1 MIAMEQYRVLI
12 VEDEYW
18 IRKSICNLIEQ
29 TFEGTITVSES
40 SNGEEALNVMEQG
53 NISFVLT
60 DINMPFMDGITLI
73 FHITTQ
79 YPNIPILVLSG
90 YSDFPL
96 VRTALTGGALDY
108 LLKPVKETEL
118 KKAVEKV
125 KGLIEKRKE
134 EQKITAR
141 RDRKEQVYEDYSRD
155 LMLSTYICRKGQ
167 GAYAGLKSNP
177 EEYLSGFSF
186 PAYMAV
192 IQHNFRENA
201 SDSDKSVWE
210 KRYVR
215 KRRLAERMEIGGVW
229 GLENAYR
236 QGEYILFSDGGKEA
250 LEKSCLNLKNCKGE
264 SEAFR
269 ICLSKKIEK
278 VKEIPDGYRDCVWKL
293 MSNAEY
299 GKEYQYMTV
308 ETPDKKVNPA
318 HWISQELENEILLAF
333 NQNSPSMLEYFL
345 LEKLGIGHLKEDGW
359 LLLEIEQVFGRLR
372 SMIQTSCIN
381 RLSRYEMWE
390 IDSLF
395 DSIERAVIAADTE
408 EITELTRQ
416 MARALIQE
424 EENEN
429 DTGAQTEGGILKVIE
444 YVGKHY
450 TENLT
455 LSFLSE
461 KFYLAPAYLSRS
473 FKKQTGKNLIAYMT
487 EKRLEKAVEY
497 IEIKDMSLTEIA
509 FLVGYND
516 YTYFNKVFRRYM
528 GISPTQFRD
537 NL

>member
-1 MIAMEQYRVLI
+1 MEQYRVLI

-18 IRKSICNLIEQ
+18 IRKSINTLIEQ
-29 TFEGTITVSES
+29 LFEGAIAVSES
-40 SNGEEALNVMEQG
+40 SDGEEALRVMEKE

-73 FHITTQ
+73 SHITKK
-79 YPNIPILVLSG
+79 YPDVPVLVLSG

-96 VRTALTGGALDY
+96 VRKALTGGALDY
-108 LLKPVKETEL
+108 LLKPVKEAEL
-118 KKAVEKV
+118 KAAVEKV
-125 KGLIEKRKE
+125 KDLIEKKKE
-134 EQKITAR
+134 EQLITAR
-141 RDRKEQVYEDYSRD
+141 QKRKEQVYEDYIKD
-155 LMLSTYICRKGQ
+155 LILSTYICRKGQ
-167 GAYAGLKSNP
+167 GTFANLKSNQ
-177 EEYLSGFSF
+177 EEYLKEFSF

-192 IQHNFRENA
+192 IQHSFREKI
-201 SDSDKSVWE
+201 SDSEKSIWE

-215 KRRLAERMEIGGVW
+215 KRRLAERMEMGGVW

-236 QGEYILFSDGGKEA
+236 QGEYILFSGECKES
-250 LEKSCLNLKNCKGE
+250 LERSCLNLKKCREEGE
-264 SEAFR
+264 IFR
-269 ICLSKKIEK
+269 ICLSKRIERAE
-278 VKEIPDGYRDCVWKL
+278 EIPGGYRDCVLKL

-299 GKEYQYMTV
+299 GRTYQYMTV
-308 ETPDKKVNPA
+308 EAPDKRMNPD
-318 HWISQELENEILLAF
+318 HCISQELESEIVRAF
-333 NQNSPSMLEYFL
+333 NQNSPSMLEYLL
-345 LEKLGIGHLKEDGW
+345 LEKLGIGHVKEEGW
-359 LLLEIEQVFGRLR
+359 LLWEIEQAFGRLR
-372 SMIQTSCIN
+372 SMIQTSCMN
-381 RLSRYEMWE
+381 RLSKYEMWE

-395 DSIERAVIAADTE
+395 DSIERAVIESDTE
-408 EITELTRQ
+408 EIMELSKQ
-416 MARALIQE
+416 MTGLLSQE
-424 EENEN
+424 EENESE
-429 DTGAQTEGGILKVIE
+429 TGAQTENSILRVIE

-509 FLVGYND
+509 FLVGYSD

-528 GISPTQFRD
+528 GVSPTQFRE

>member
-1 MIAMEQYRVLI
+1 MDTEQYKVLV

-18 IRKSICNLIEQ
+18 IRKSINTLVEQ
-29 TFEGTITVSES
+29 LFEGSVTVAES
-40 SNGEEALNVMEQG
+40 GDGEEALRVMEEE

-60 DINMPFMDGITLI
+60 DINMPFMDGIALI
-73 FHITTQ
+73 SHIKEK
-79 YPNIPILVLSG
+79 YPDVPILVLSG

-96 VRTALTGGALDY
+96 VRKALTGGALDY
-108 LLKPVKETEL
+108 LLKPVKEAEL
-118 KKAVEKV
+118 KAAVEKV
-125 KGLIEKRKE
+125 KSLIKKRRE
-134 EQKITAR
+134 EQQITAR
-141 RDRKEQVYEDYSRD
+141 RKRKEQVYEDYIRD
-155 LMLSTYICRKGQ
+155 LMLSTYICRKSQ
-167 GAYAGLKSNP
+167 GAFVNPKSNQ
-177 EEYLSGFSF
+177 EEYLNEFSF

-192 IQHNFRENA
+192 IQHSFRENI
-201 SDSDKSVWE
+201 SDGDKSIWE
-210 KRYVR
+210 KRYTR
-215 KRRLAERMEIGGVW
+215 KRRLAERMEMGEVW

-236 QGEYILFSDGGKEA
+236 QGEYIFFSGECKEA
-250 LEKSCLNLKNCKGE
+250 LEKNCLNLKKCRKEGE
-264 SEAFR
+264 VFR
-269 ICLSKKIEK
+269 ICLGKKIEK
-278 VKEIPDGYRDCVWKL
+278 KEEIPDEYRNCVLKL

-299 GKEYQYMTV
+299 GKDYQYMTV
-308 ETPDKKVNPA
+308 ETPDKKINPD
-318 HWISQELENEILLAF
+318 HWISQELESEIMLAF
-333 NQNSPSMLEYFL
+333 NQNSPSMLEYLL
-345 LEKLGIGHLKEDGW
+345 LEKLGVGRVKEEGW
-359 LLLEIEQVFGRLR
+359 LLLEIEQAFGRLR
-372 SMIQTSCIN
+372 SMIQASFIN

-395 DSIERAVIAADTE
+395 DSIERAVIETDTE
-408 EITELTRQ
+408 EIMELFKQ
-416 MARALIQE
+416 MAGLLIQE

-429 DTGAQTEGGILKVIE
+429 ERGAQAENGILRVIE

-450 TENLT
+450 MENLT
-455 LSFLSE
+455 LSSLSE

-487 EKRLEKAVEY
+487 EKRLKKAVEY